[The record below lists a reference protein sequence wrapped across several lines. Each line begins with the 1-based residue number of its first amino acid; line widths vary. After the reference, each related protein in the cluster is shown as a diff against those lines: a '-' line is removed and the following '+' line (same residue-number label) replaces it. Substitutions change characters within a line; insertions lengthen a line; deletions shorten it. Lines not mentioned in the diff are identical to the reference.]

1 MVIKRF
7 FFFKKVGLSL
17 EDVLGEFE
25 ILSVCFSK
33 EYVDIGS
40 LRKIG
45 LLENNGRVHDHM
57 HFLREKKRKERKIG
71 HFIMGEWIHG

>member
-7 FFFKKVGLSL
+7 LKKVGLSL
-17 EDVLGEFE
+17 EEILGEFE

-33 EYVDIGS
+33 EYIDIGS

-45 LLENNGRVHDHM
+45 LLENNGRVHDYM
-57 HFLREKKRKERKIG
+57 F
-71 HFIMGEWIHG
+71 FF